1 LVFIGKQSAVADSA
15 ILVCDICDIMEAM
28 AKFEIKWDAPE
39 YEHRE
44 KGVSW
49 YWISII
55 IAAAIIVFAVWNKNY
70 LFGLFIVIAE
80 MLLIIWGS
88 RPPRVLNFVL
98 TDEELSIHEQK
109 VHSLKE
115 FESWSVN
122 KNDAT
127 WADLHF
133 YFHARLKMPLRVIV
147 PIARIDE
154 VRADLQPLLREIEHE
169 VSLLDSIE
177 KFLGF

>member
-1 LVFIGKQSAVADSA
+1 MVCA
-15 ILVCDICDIMEAM
+15 IMKPM

-44 KGVSW
+44 KEVSW

-55 IAAAIIVFAVWNKNY
+55 IAAALIVFAVWQKNY

-80 MLLIIWGS
+80 ILFILWGS
-88 RPPRVLNFVL
+88 RPPRILNFVL
-98 TDEELSIHEQK
+98 TDEELSIHDQK
-109 VHSLKE
+109 LYPLKK

-133 YFHARLKMPLRVIV
+133 YFRARLKTPLRVIV
-147 PIARIDE
+147 PIARLDE
-154 VRADLQPLLREIEHE
+154 VRTSLKSLLPEIEHE
-169 VSLLDSIE
+169 VTVIDSIE